1 LYGQREGH
9 ILNELLKYSEKLM
22 QEGSEKEWIERA
34 KENPRWFEPLYDKY
48 FAQIFKFLFK
58 RHADETVTGEIC
70 SEVFYKALM
79 KISKYKEK
87 GHPFSSWL
95 YKIALNESNQF
106 FRKQKFQRV
115 IPLDLLQAENLFDEF
130 PLEDSIQQLELLKK
144 ALQTLKSKELEVI
157 ELRFFNNLSFKEVA
171 SVLNITE
178 NNAKV
183 RCYRILDKLRIKMKV
198 K

>member
-1 LYGQREGH
+1 
-9 ILNELLKYSEKLM
+9 M
-22 QEGSEKEWIERA
+22 QEASEEEWIERA

-48 FAQIFKFLFK
+48 FALIFKFLFK
-58 RHADETVTGEIC
+58 RHADKAVSGEIC
-70 SEVFYKALM
+70 SEVFFKALM
-79 KISKYKEK
+79 KIKSYKDR

-106 FRKQKFQRV
+106 FRKQNLQRT
-115 IPLDLLQAENLFDEF
+115 IPIELLQSEIFFDEF
-130 PLEDSIQQLELLKK
+130 PLEDSEQHLEQLKRAIK
-144 ALQTLKSKELEVI
+144 TLRPKELEVI
-157 ELRFFNNLSFKEVA
+157 ELRFFNDLSFKEVG

-183 RCYRILDKLRIKMKV
+183 KCYRILDKLRIKMKV

>member
-1 LYGQREGH
+1 
-9 ILNELLKYSEKLM
+9 M

-34 KENPRWFEPLYDKY
+34 KENPRWFEPLYEKY
-48 FAQIFKFLFK
+48 FALIFKFLFK
-58 RHADETVTGEIC
+58 RHADETITSEIC
-70 SEVFYKALM
+70 SEVFFKAVT
-79 KISKYKEK
+79 KIKSYEDQ

-106 FRKQKFQRV
+106 FRKQKYQRV
-115 IPLDLLQAENLFDEF
+115 IPLDLLQTENLFDEF

-144 ALQTLKSKELEVI
+144 ALQTLKFKELEII
-157 ELRFFNNLSFKEVA
+157 ELRFFNSLSFKEVA
-171 SVLNITE
+171 SVLNIKE

>member
-1 LYGQREGH
+1 MD
-9 ILNELLKYSEKLM
+9 ELVRYSEKLM
-22 QEGSEKEWIERA
+22 QEASEKEWIEKA
-34 KENPRWFEPLYDKY
+34 KENPRWFQPLYDKY
-48 FAQIFKFLFK
+48 FSLIFKFLFK
-58 RHADETVTGEIC
+58 RHADETITAEIC
-70 SEVFYKALM
+70 SEVFFKALM
-79 KISKYKEK
+79 KIKTYKDQ

-106 FRKQKFQRV
+106 FRKQKYQRQ
-115 IPLDLLQAENLFDEF
+115 IPLDLLKAENLFDEF
-130 PLEDSIQQLELLKK
+130 PLEDSIQQMELLKS
-144 ALQTLKSKELEVI
+144 AVQTLKLKELEII
-157 ELRFFNNLSFKEVA
+157 ELRFFNSLSFKEVA